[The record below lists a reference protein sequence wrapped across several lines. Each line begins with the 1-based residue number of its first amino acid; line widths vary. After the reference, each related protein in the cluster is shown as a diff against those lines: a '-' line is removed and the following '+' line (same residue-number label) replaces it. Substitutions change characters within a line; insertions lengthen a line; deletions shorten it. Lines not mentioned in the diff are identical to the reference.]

1 MKTFK
6 VLSLLLSYPQA
17 EWVNE
22 LNLMEN
28 LLDEEQGKNG
38 KARQQLA
45 DLFHLLRSE
54 SLLDS
59 EQTYV
64 ATFDR
69 NPSHSLH
76 LFEHIHGESRDR
88 GMAMVNLI
96 EEYRKHGLDMDAA
109 ELPDYVP
116 LFLEYLSQLPDE
128 DALNMLGET
137 IDVMALIGRKLKANK
152 SPYHQVFAVLEKMS
166 PVEAS
171 ELPDVPIR
179 EMEETIIQF
188 GPSADGTDPLLVPR
202 PQTAV
207 VRMPESRKKTPI
219 PTPTLPLKGREHSSS
234 TFKGEARRG
243 MG

>member
-22 LNLMEN
+22 LDLMEN

-38 KARQQLA
+38 KAKKQLA
-45 DLFHLLRSE
+45 ELFHLLRSE

-116 LFLEYLSQLPDE
+116 LFLEYLSQLPDQE
-128 DALNMLGET
+128 ALNMLGET
-137 IDVMALIGRKLKANK
+137 IDVMALIGRKLKANN
-152 SPYHQVFAVLEKMS
+152 SPYHTVFDVLEKIS
-166 PVEAS
+166 PVVAS

-188 GPSADGTDPLLVPR
+188 GPTADGTDPLLVPR
-202 PQTAV
+202 PQTAA
-207 VRMPESRKKTPI
+207 VRMPVSRKAAAA
-219 PTPTLPLKGREHSSS
+219 HAS
-234 TFKGEARRG
+234 
-243 MG
+243 

>member
-22 LNLMEN
+22 LHLMEAVLEQEESKN
-28 LLDEEQGKNG
+28 SLALPQLSALFNALRAEPLLDLEQN
-38 KARQQLA
+38 
-45 DLFHLLRSE
+45 
-54 SLLDS
+54 
-59 EQTYV
+59 YV

-96 EEYRKHGLDMDAA
+96 EEYRKHGLDMDAD
-109 ELPDYVP
+109 ELPDFVP
-116 LFLEYLSQLPDE
+116 LFLEYLTQLDDQ

-137 IDVMALIGRKLKANK
+137 IDVMALIGRKLKGNN
-152 SPYHQVFAVLEKMS
+152 SPYQHVFAVLESMS
-166 PVEAS
+166 PVAAC

-179 EMEETIIQF
+179 DMEETIVQF
-188 GPSADGTDPLLVPR
+188 GPSTDGTDPLLVPK

-207 VRMPESRKKTPI
+207 VRMPISRKAA
-219 PTPTLPLKGREHSSS
+219 SSAALAS
-234 TFKGEARRG
+234 
-243 MG
+243 

>member
-17 EWVNE
+17 EWLQE
-22 LNLMEN
+22 LD
-28 LLDEEQGKNG
+28 LLEQVLNDEQNHNG
-38 KARQQLA
+38 KAA
-45 DLFHLLRSE
+45 KKMAELFKLLRSE
-54 SLLDS
+54 SQLDL
-59 EQTYV
+59 EQNYV

-96 EEYRKHGLDMDAA
+96 EEYRKHGLDMAA
-109 ELPDYVP
+109 EELPDYVP
-116 LFLEYLSQLPDE
+116 LFMEYLSQLPDTE
-128 DALNMLGET
+128 ACAMLGEA
-137 IDVMALIGRKLKANK
+137 IDVLALIGRKLKDNN
-152 SPYHQVFAVLEKMS
+152 SPYSLVFKVMESIS
-166 PVEAS
+166 PVEAR

-207 VRMPESRKKTPI
+207 VRMPESRKAAPAQT
-219 PTPTLPLKGREHSSS
+219 SY
-234 TFKGEARRG
+234 
-243 MG
+243 

>member
-22 LNLMEN
+22 LNLMEA
-28 LLDEEQGKNG
+28 LLEEEKAQNG
-38 KARQQLA
+38 AAKQQLA
-45 DLFHLLRSE
+45 ALFQALHTETLLE
-54 SLLDS
+54 S

-64 ATFDR
+64 GTFDR

-88 GMAMVNLI
+88 GSAMVNLI

-116 LFLEYLSQLPDE
+116 LFLEYLSQLPDQ
-128 DALNMLGET
+128 DARKMLGEAV
-137 IDVMALIGRKLKANK
+137 DVLALIGRKLKGNN
-152 SPYHQVFAVLEKMS
+152 SPYHSVFTVLEGMS
-166 PVEAS
+166 PVAAQA
-171 ELPDVPIR
+171 LPEVPIR

-188 GPSADGTDPLLVPR
+188 GPTADGTEPLLVPK
-202 PQTAV
+202 PQTAY
-207 VRMPESRKKTPI
+207 VRMPESRKAAAPAGGAI
-219 PTPTLPLKGREHSSS
+219 
-234 TFKGEARRG
+234 
-243 MG
+243 